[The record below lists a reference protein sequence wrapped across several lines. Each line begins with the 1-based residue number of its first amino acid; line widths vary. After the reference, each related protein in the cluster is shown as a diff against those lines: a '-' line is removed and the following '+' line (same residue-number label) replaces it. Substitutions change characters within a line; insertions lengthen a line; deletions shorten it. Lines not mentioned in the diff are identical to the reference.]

1 MEEVLVSNFY
11 NDLYQYVK
19 NGLNVLI
26 VGPAGTG
33 KTSIAK
39 KVCSDLGMTTK
50 YLDASLSDPYI
61 DLVGIPVPN
70 HEKKSM
76 EFYKTGG
83 LMDAEVI
90 IIDELNRGPRDFRN
104 GILEATLEHSL
115 KGEKLD
121 NLKSVIACM
130 NPAEEGYQVDELD
143 VALVD
148 RFDVRLY
155 FGPEI
160 DAKYFSNKYNRD
172 VAKAVKKW
180 YKDYNM
186 TNANKSS
193 KNKKVYISPRRMDKL
208 VNVFQKVPT
217 LGSIKGSLP
226 EGTTGNINGLFN
238 DLNVALGF
246 VKPEDVPKAKAKD
259 TTAKKKSSITLK
271 DIAVMDPKHIRNARR
286 RDVQDALDASN
297 TSDPDYKPAVDSVY
311 KAIEYNIGG
320 ARLGKL
326 WANTIQKHF
335 SPIERDRLKITWGY
349 HKTKLYE
356 QESGM
361 SLTDP

>member
-11 NDLYQYVK
+11 NDLHQYVK
-19 NGLNVLI
+19 HGLNVLI
-26 VGPAGTG
+26 IGPAGTG
-33 KTSIAK
+33 KTTVAK

-83 LMDAEVI
+83 LMEAEVI

-115 KGEKLD
+115 KGEKMD

-148 RFDVRLY
+148 RFDVRMY

-160 DAKYFSNKYNRD
+160 NVKYFSDKYNRD
-172 VAKAVKKW
+172 VAKSVKKW
-180 YKDYNM
+180 YNDYNN

-193 KNKKVYISPRRMDKL
+193 KNKVVYISPRRMDKL

-217 LGSIKGSLP
+217 LDSIKGSLP

-246 VKPEDVPKAKAKD
+246 VKPEDVAK
-259 TTAKKKSSITLK
+259 AKKKSTLSLK
-271 DIAVMDPKHIRNARR
+271 DISTMDYKLIRNARMK
-286 RDVQDALDASN
+286 DVQDTLNSCSA
-297 TSDPDYKPAVDSVY
+297 SDPDYSSAVKRVY
-311 KAIEYNIGG
+311 EAIESNVGG
-320 ARLGKL
+320 KRLGQD
-326 WANTIQKHF
+326 WASTIQTHF
-335 SPIERDRLKITWGY
+335 DHNTRLMLKSIWGY
-349 HKTKLYE
+349 QKTRHYE
-356 QESGM
+356 QTCGKP
-361 SLTDP
+361 LV